1 MALIQDGAR
10 SKIKK
15 RFEAL
20 DKPVKIICFTQE
32 FECTY
37 CRETRELLAE
47 LWELSDK
54 LSLEVFDFVENK
66 DEAARYN
73 IDKIPATVLLGDN
86 ETGIRFYGIP
96 AGYEFGTLIEDIVMV
111 SRRDS
116 GLAPDTRKKLA
127 ALTTPLHLQVFV
139 TPT

>member
-1 MALIQDGAR
+1 MALIQDRAR
-10 SKIKK
+10 SEVKK

-20 DKPVKIICFTQE
+20 DKPVKIINFTQE

-37 CRETRELLAE
+37 CRDTRELLTE
-47 LWELSDK
+47 LWDMSEK
-54 LSLEVFDFVENK
+54 LGLEVFDFVKNK
-66 DEAARYN
+66 EEVERYK
-73 IDKIPATVLLGDN
+73 IDKIPATVITGDR
-86 ETGIRFYGIP
+86 ETGIRYYGIP
-96 AGYEFGTLIEDIVMV
+96 AGYEFGTLIEDILMV
-111 SRRDS
+111 SKRDS